1 VLKFFNFSLKNLRM
15 DNILDINDKFDFDT
29 LNLENPMPMQG
40 GNFFTKINYS
50 NKMLPLFIQLPK
62 CNSKNG
68 IIKNNT
74 SKKSHIDL
82 LFNYFDS
89 NILSWFESLENKC
102 RELIYNK
109 KDEWFNS
116 EMELDD
122 IESMFLS
129 SLKSFKS
136 GKFIVLRANIPSS
149 KNIKKEYCMIYDE
162 NEMILTSDKVT
173 EDKELIPLI
182 SIDGIKF
189 SSKSFQLEINIPQIM
204 ILNLENTIKKDFMI
218 KRKEN
223 TLEDN
228 STYKNSITEQSKK
241 TSPLE
246 SVENNSENH
255 VNHENDSQN
264 HVNHENNSENHVNH
278 ENNSANHENNSANHE
293 NNSENHVNHENNLNH
308 ENDENHE
315 NHENDTENQDTK
327 VKTENKEQKDLEE
340 KDLEEISDLDLN
352 IDNLDEISLKN
363 PEDIYIE
370 IYTSARN
377 KAKQMKKAAIDAYF
391 HAKNIK
397 SKYGIT
403 ENYSSDDEMENFQ

>member
-1 VLKFFNFSLKNLRM
+1 MLKFFNFSLKNLRM

-109 KDEWFNS
+109 KNEWFNS

-122 IESMFLS
+122 IESMFLPT
-129 SLKSFKS
+129 LKSFKS
-136 GKFIVLRANIPSS
+136 GKYIVLRANIPSS

-228 STYKNSITEQSKK
+228 SIYKKSVEEESKK
-241 TSPLE
+241 KINAADSETN
-246 SVENNSENH
+246 ENNENH
-255 VNHENDSQN
+255 K
-264 HVNHENNSENHVNH
+264 NHENNENH
-278 ENNSANHENNSANHE
+278 
-293 NNSENHVNHENNLNH
+293 
-308 ENDENHE
+308 ENHE
-315 NHENDTENQDTK
+315 NHENDENNENHKSNENNENHDNNNLKKNHENHENEETIA
-327 VKTENKEQKDLEE
+327 KTDNIKEKDLEE
-340 KDLEEISDLDLN
+340 KDLEEINDLDLN

>member
-1 VLKFFNFSLKNLRM
+1 MLKFFNFSLKNLRM

-109 KDEWFNS
+109 KNEWFNS

-122 IESMFLS
+122 IESMFLPT
-129 SLKSFKS
+129 LKSFKS
-136 GKFIVLRANIPSS
+136 GKYIVLRANIPSS

-228 STYKNSITEQSKK
+228 SIYKKSVEEESKK
-241 TSPLE
+241 KINAADSETN
-246 SVENNSENH
+246 ENNENH
-255 VNHENDSQN
+255 K
-264 HVNHENNSENHVNH
+264 NHENN
-278 ENNSANHENNSANHE
+278 ENN
-293 NNSENHVNHENNLNH
+293 
-308 ENDENHE
+308 ENHE
-315 NHENDTENQDTK
+315 NHENNENN
-327 VKTENKEQKDLEE
+327 EN
-340 KDLEEISDLDLN
+340 
-352 IDNLDEISLKN
+352 
-363 PEDIYIE
+363 
-370 IYTSARN
+370 
-377 KAKQMKKAAIDAYF
+377 
-391 HAKNIK
+391 HK
-397 SKYGIT
+397 SN
-403 ENYSSDDEMENFQ
+403 ENNENHENNN

>member
-1 VLKFFNFSLKNLRM
+1 MLKFFNFSLKNLRM

-109 KDEWFNS
+109 KNEWFNS

-122 IESMFLS
+122 IESMFLPT
-129 SLKSFKS
+129 LKSFKS
-136 GKFIVLRANIPSS
+136 GKYIVLRANIPSS

-228 STYKNSITEQSKK
+228 SIYKKSVEEESKK
-241 TSPLE
+241 KINAADSETN
-246 SVENNSENH
+246 ENNENH
-255 VNHENDSQN
+255 K
-264 HVNHENNSENHVNH
+264 NHENN
-278 ENNSANHENNSANHE
+278 
-293 NNSENHVNHENNLNH
+293 
-308 ENDENHE
+308 ENHE
-315 NHENDTENQDTK
+315 NHENNENDENNENHKSNENNENHENNNLKKNHENHENEETIA
-327 VKTENKEQKDLEE
+327 KTDNIKEKDLEE
-340 KDLEEISDLDLN
+340 KDLEEINDLDLN

-403 ENYSSDDEMENFQ
+403 ENYSSDDEMENFE

>member
-1 VLKFFNFSLKNLRM
+1 MLKFFNFSLKNLRM

-255 VNHENDSQN
+255 VNHEN
-264 HVNHENNSENHVNH
+264 
-278 ENNSANHENNSANHE
+278 
-293 NNSENHVNHENNLNH
+293 NLNH

>member
-1 VLKFFNFSLKNLRM
+1 MLKFFNFSLKNLRM

-109 KDEWFNS
+109 KNEWFNS

-122 IESMFLS
+122 IESMFLPT
-129 SLKSFKS
+129 LKSFKS
-136 GKFIVLRANIPSS
+136 GKYIVLRANIPSS

-228 STYKNSITEQSKK
+228 SIYKKSVEEESKK
-241 TSPLE
+241 KINAAHSETN
-246 SVENNSENH
+246 ENNENH
-255 VNHENDSQN
+255 K
-264 HVNHENNSENHVNH
+264 NHENNENH
-278 ENNSANHENNSANHE
+278 
-293 NNSENHVNHENNLNH
+293 
-308 ENDENHE
+308 ENHE
-315 NHENDTENQDTK
+315 NHENDENNENHKSNENNENHENNNLKKNHENHENEETIA
-327 VKTENKEQKDLEE
+327 KTDNIKEKDLEE
-340 KDLEEISDLDLN
+340 KDLEEINDLDLN

-403 ENYSSDDEMENFQ
+403 ENYSSDDEMENFE

>member
-1 VLKFFNFSLKNLRM
+1 MLKFFNFSLKNLRM

-204 ILNLENTIKKDFMI
+204 MLNLENTIKKDFMI

-223 TLEDN
+223 TLEDS
-228 STYKNSITEQSKK
+228 STYKNSFTEESKK
-241 TSPLE
+241 NNVVTIKSNIKNE
-246 SVENNSENH
+246 KKNHVENEKKNDGENEKKNDGENEKKNEGENEKK
-255 VNHENDSQN
+255 NH
-264 HVNHENNSENHVNH
+264 
-278 ENNSANHENNSANHE
+278 A
-293 NNSENHVNHENNLNH
+293 
-308 ENDENHE
+308 ENDENNIEKYE
-315 NHENDTENQDTK
+315 NNKMKNNENIENEETK
-327 VKTENKEQKDLEE
+327 TRRENIHQKDL
-340 KDLEEISDLDLN
+340 LTCSILTILFAQFL
-352 IDNLDEISLKN
+352 I
-363 PEDIYIE
+363 
-370 IYTSARN
+370 
-377 KAKQMKKAAIDAYF
+377 KK
-391 HAKNIK
+391 K
-397 SKYGIT
+397 
-403 ENYSSDDEMENFQ
+403 

>member
-1 VLKFFNFSLKNLRM
+1 MN
-15 DNILDINDKFDFDT
+15 NILDINDKFDFDT

-68 IIKNNT
+68 IIKNNN

-122 IESMFLS
+122 IESIFLS

-241 TSPLE
+241 TSTLE

-255 VNHENDSQN
+255 VNHENNSA
-264 HVNHENNSENHVNH
+264 NHENNSE
-278 ENNSANHENNSANHE
+278 NHENNSANHE

-327 VKTENKEQKDLEE
+327 VKRENKEQKDLEE

-377 KAKQMKKAAIDAYF
+377 NAKQMK
-391 HAKNIK
+391 
-397 SKYGIT
+397 
-403 ENYSSDDEMENFQ
+403 